1 MSRHERM
8 DPDGILS
15 DGVRH
20 DPAAARLSIY
30 ADDRRQLESFQVPVL
45 LHADNPHERLY
56 IPAFDGTGNDK
67 FHDPAHETNVGLIS
81 DQIAVLNEAGN
92 HRVSYGYVP
101 GPGTERHAPFTR
113 LFDGMRGYTV
123 DERAEEMY
131 KRLIEQAWKWKQRDP
146 DAQVRV
152 ACIGFSRGGEECAL
166 FARLLEERGIQD
178 PSGARYTHGSH
189 HRIKHVEYTRP
200 PLVPPHQVVQAV
212 ALFDPVGTGS
222 AMHEDRR
229 LPPSVISGIQLTA
242 LDEHRGLFKSDRVID
257 PGITPD
263 GRFAGIYV
271 PGAHSDVGGGYHR
284 DGMAIRSGNFVID
297 YINGLSDELILAKR
311 AEPDDP
317 RLNVI
322 HHSEEGM
329 WFYRV
334 APKINRLEP
343 GGYNELEVSRHARAF
358 RRNAEP
364 QRYCRSSSVS
374 RVERPSARPRLYCR
388 TAVDRHAAEPPQQPA
403 QRPAEQL
410 LLGHE
415 MHIRTDR
422 HLDQQPP
429 HAIPPGRV
437 RRGDQHQPGDI
448 GKLAGQAPAAQAQH
462 AAADPALPAV
472 AQVRHPHR
480 QLGGREQ
487 APLHSK
493 SGLRERVCLI
503 LPRCCLP
510 ARRRSFDARVGLVAT
525 RLFGGSN
532 APRINSTNRS
542 RTSSRLRP

>member
-1 MSRHERM
+1 
-8 DPDGILS
+8 
-15 DGVRH
+15 
-20 DPAAARLSIY
+20 
-30 ADDRRQLESFQVPVL
+30 
-45 LHADNPHERLY
+45 
-56 IPAFDGTGNDK
+56 
-67 FHDPAHETNVGLIS
+67 
-81 DQIAVLNEAGN
+81 AGN

-343 GGYNELEVSRHARAF
+343 GGYNELEVSRHARGLVADAY
-358 RRNAEP
+358 NAEP
-364 QRYCRSSSVS
+364 RNEVLS
-374 RVERPSARPRLYCR
+374 RQFER
-388 TAVDRHAAEPPQQPA
+388 QPM
-403 QRPAEQL
+403 PN
-410 LLGHE
+410 G
-415 MHIRTDR
+415 
-422 HLDQQPP
+422 P
-429 HAIPPGRV
+429 
-437 RRGDQHQPGDI
+437 
-448 GKLAGQAPAAQAQH
+448 
-462 AAADPALPAV
+462 LPDT
-472 AQVRHPHR
+472 
-480 QLGGREQ
+480 
-487 APLHSK
+487 
-493 SGLRERVCLI
+493 
-503 LPRCCLP
+503 P
-510 ARRRSFDARVGLVAT
+510 ARRASTTPSELDQWIDRMYEASQHPDNGVWDQARHGAAQEYLRTPRGRQFQQQADAFNVGWDAQLQAQ
-525 RLFGGSN
+525 LGEQAAQPAMPPMAAQGFG
-532 APRINSTNRS
+532 R
-542 RTSSRLRP
+542 